1 MGGDEFV
8 VIVKPEQFIGISKI
22 IKNVVALFNRPWYLR
37 GTEYFCTMSMGVA
50 TFPDNSDDV
59 HEIVKMA
66 DMAMYDAKRSGKNRY
81 NFYDGSKNHNT
92 VQRLDIENNM
102 RQAVASQIH
111 EFVVFYQPVVDT
123 VTKKCMSCEALVRW
137 DSKAL
142 GFMGPGDFIPLA
154 EYLGLITDIG
164 CLLYT
169 SDAADD

>member
-1 MGGDEFV
+1 
-8 VIVKPEQFIGISKI
+8 
-22 IKNVVALFNRPWYLR
+22 
-37 GTEYFCTMSMGVA
+37 MSMGVA

-123 VTKKCMSCEALVRW
+123 VTKNVCHVRHLYDGTVKHSDLW
-137 DSKAL
+137 DQGIL
-142 GFMGPGDFIPLA
+142 
-154 EYLGLITDIG
+154 YR
-164 CLLYT
+164 LLNT
-169 SDAADD
+169 SDL